1 MFFVALSIATVT
13 RQIEFSH
20 FDVTVRLQFQE
31 SCDNFGQLRRI
42 VVMHHVAGV
51 IDGHAKVMAP
61 AFAHFG
67 DPLFHSQRRVGKI
80 HARWPNAFDEDEL
93 THALWKRSGI
103 EKGNGSAHQVA
114 DELKLRYTEG
124 SNHAFEIEDVI
135 GKMIVAAGADPPTI
149 ALTATVGSD
158 DPSRFSQLFL

>member
-51 IDGHAKVMAP
+51 IDGHATVIP
-61 AFAHFG
+61 Y
-67 DPLFHSQRRVGKI
+67 
-80 HARWPNAFDEDEL
+80 
-93 THALWKRSGI
+93 GI
-103 EKGNGSAHQVA
+103 
-114 DELKLRYTEG
+114 
-124 SNHAFEIEDVI
+124 
-135 GKMIVAAGADPPTI
+135 I
-149 ALTATVGSD
+149 ALLFVCSPRLPALLAVDNKHRTLAPPNTLPSLQRATCS
-158 DPSRFSQLFL
+158 